1 MKVNNCKGYNQN
13 FGNLYCTGSAVRYL
27 NRTLKPEKIEKIL
40 QIMEEQKGKKPDV
53 FLNTGKLTS
62 WQTGKETPYLV
73 ANVDKTY
80 FREGLFTSAL
90 GVIKKAVK
98 YANSLSKQG

>member
-1 MKVNNCKGYNQN
+1 MKVDNCKGYSQN
-13 FGNLYCTGSAVRYL
+13 FGNVYCSGSAARYL
-27 NRTLKPEKIEKIL
+27 NRTLKPEKIQKVL
-40 QIMEEQKGKKPDV
+40 QIMEEQKGRSPHV
-53 FLNTGKLTS
+53 FLNTGKLKS
-62 WQTGKETPYLV
+62 WQTEKETPYLV